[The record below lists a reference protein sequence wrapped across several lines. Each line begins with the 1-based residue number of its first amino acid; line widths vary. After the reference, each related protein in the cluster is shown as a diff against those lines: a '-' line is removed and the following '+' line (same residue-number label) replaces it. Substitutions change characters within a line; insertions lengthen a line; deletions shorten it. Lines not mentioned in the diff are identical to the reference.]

1 VAKPGGIVGGGWGG
15 AAPPAHVTM
24 TGRPATMISVEY
36 AMKVLV
42 FGAGGSIGRAITAEL
57 LSRGH
62 TVTAASRS
70 AAPVEGLD
78 LPVAR
83 GDAADSATV
92 ARLARGQDAVVAA
105 IGPKPG
111 DAVPEGAFSG
121 AAHGLIEG
129 LRTAGVRRLLVLG
142 GAGSLEVAP
151 GQRVVDA
158 PAFPDAWK
166 PNALGQAGALD
177 IYRGADDL
185 DWTYVSPAAVIG
197 PGERTGTYRVGG
209 DKLLTDASGESRI
222 SIPDYAAGFVDELEK
237 GNAIRRR
244 ITVAY

>member
-1 VAKPGGIVGGGWGG
+1 
-15 AAPPAHVTM
+15 
-24 TGRPATMISVEY
+24 
-36 AMKVLV
+36 MKVLV
-42 FGAGGSIGRAITAEL
+42 FGAGGNIGRAITAEL

-62 TVTAASRS
+62 TVTGASRS
-70 AAPVEGLD
+70 GAPAGELD
-78 LPVAR
+78 VPMIQ
-83 GDAADSATV
+83 GDAADAATV
-92 ARLARGQDAVVAA
+92 ARLAQGHDAVVAA

-111 DAVPEGAFSG
+111 AAVPEGAFSG
-121 AAHGLIEG
+121 PAHGLIEG

-158 PAFPDAWK
+158 PDFPDAWK
-166 PNALGQAGALD
+166 PNALDQAEALD
-177 IYRGADDL
+177 IYRTVGDL

-197 PGERTGTYRVGG
+197 PGERTGTYRIGG
-209 DKLLTDASGESRI
+209 DQLLVDASGQSRI